1 MKSGQFKDYI
11 LSENPIYIFVFFS
24 IYLGD
29 CDHLEP
35 YPVYLKIQHNINLT
49 IWDKAWPPEIDFLD
63 SYVNLSSYHPIVL
76 DGLTVGHR
84 ISKNAKYFANSE
96 WGCIM
101 MFPMDLD
108 LADDYYLMHHSD
120 TNSTMLKCYSIW
132 FGDLKRHYQFS
143 HWSYVFSSHLPVWQR
158 INLIAS
164 ALITVTGVFGE
175 CFKIL
180 MCLVQPTINPRL
192 P

>member
-1 MKSGQFKDYI
+1 M
-11 LSENPIYIFVFFS
+11 
-24 IYLGD
+24 
-29 CDHLEP
+29 
-35 YPVYLKIQHNINLT
+35 
-49 IWDKAWPPEIDFLD
+49 
-63 SYVNLSSYHPIVL
+63 L

-84 ISKNAKYFANSE
+84 ITKNAKYFANSE

-101 MFPMDLD
+101 MFPMDPD

-120 TNSTMLKCYSIW
+120 TNSTMLICTPNIPMRLDMRRKYAQRFPNKYSMVKCYSIRL
-132 FGDLKRHYQFS
+132 GDLKRHYQFS